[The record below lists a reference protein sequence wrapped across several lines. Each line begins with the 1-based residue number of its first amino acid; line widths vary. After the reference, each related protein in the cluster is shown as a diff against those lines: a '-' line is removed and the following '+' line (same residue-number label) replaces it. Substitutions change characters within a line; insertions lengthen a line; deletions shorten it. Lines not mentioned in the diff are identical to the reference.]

1 MIDRE
6 CETTN
11 FKPTNVLMLRFLL
24 EKEFRQVFRD
34 KAILRMMFI
43 MPVIQLIVLPLAANY
58 EVKNVLLAVVD
69 HDRSTYSRQ
78 LVEKVTA
85 SGYFKLAGYHNNYEE
100 AMRLIEKDKADIILE
115 FPAGFE
121 KQLIRE
127 NEAPLHMAVNAV
139 NGTKANI
146 GAGYLSTIIRQYN
159 NDIRQRWLQLP
170 KLTDQPQIQTTFSNW
185 YNTSMDYKQ
194 FMVPG
199 ILVVLLT
206 MVGAFL
212 TALNIVKEKEVGT
225 IEQINV
231 TPVKKHLFIL
241 GKLIPFWIMGQI
253 TLTLG
258 LIIARLVYGIVP
270 QGQVPLIYLFSSVYL
285 LAVLGLGL
293 LISTYAHTQQQAML
307 IAFFC
312 MMIFIL
318 LGGLYTSIDSMPQW
332 AQTITKFNPV
342 SYFIEVMRM
351 VVMKGSTFTDIS
363 RQLGIMVIFAVV
375 LNAWAVLNY
384 RKRA

>member
-1 MIDRE
+1 
-6 CETTN
+6 
-11 FKPTNVLMLRFLL
+11 MLRFLL
-24 EKEFRQVFRD
+24 EKEFKQIFRD

-43 MPVIQLIVLPLAANY
+43 MPVIQLVVLPLAANY

-78 LVEKVTA
+78 LVDKVTA
-85 SGYFKLAGYHNNYEE
+85 SGYFKLAGYSNDYED
-100 AMRLIEKDKADIILE
+100 ALRLIEKDKADIILE

-159 NDIRQRWLQLP
+159 NEIRQRWLQLP
-170 KLTDQPQIQTTFSNW
+170 KLPDQPQIQTTFSNW
-185 YNTSMDYKQ
+185 YNTGMDYKQ

-199 ILVVLLT
+199 ILVILLT

-212 TALNIVKEKEVGT
+212 TALNIVKEKEAGT

-231 TPVKKHLFIL
+231 TPVKKQFFIL

-253 TLTLG
+253 SLTLG
-258 LIIARLVYGIVP
+258 LTIARLVYGIVP
-270 QGQVPLIYLFSSVYL
+270 EGPLPLIYLFSSVYL

-332 AQTITKFNPV
+332 AQTITRFNPV

-351 VVMKGSTFTDIS
+351 VVMKGSTFSDIS
-363 RQLGIMVIFAVV
+363 RQLGIMGIFAVV
-375 LNAWAVLNY
+375 LNSWAILNY
-384 RKRA
+384 QKRS

>member
-1 MIDRE
+1 
-6 CETTN
+6 
-11 FKPTNVLMLRFLL
+11 
-24 EKEFRQVFRD
+24 
-34 KAILRMMFI
+34 
-43 MPVIQLIVLPLAANY
+43 
-58 EVKNVLLAVVD
+58 VD
-69 HDRSTYSRQ
+69 
-78 LVEKVTA
+78 KVTA
-85 SGYFKLAGYHNNYEE
+85 SGYFKLAGYHDNYND
-100 AMRLIEKDKADIILE
+100 ALRLIEKDKADIVLE

-170 KLTDQPQIQTTFSNW
+170 KLPDQPQIQTTFSNW
-185 YNTSMDYKQ
+185 YNTGMDYKQ

-199 ILVVLLT
+199 ILVILLT

-231 TPVKKHLFIL
+231 TPVKKHFFIL

-258 LIIARLVYGIVP
+258 LTIARLVYGIVP
-270 QGQVPLIYLFSSVYL
+270 EGPLPLIYLFSSVYL

-318 LGGLYTSIDSMPQW
+318 LGGLYTSIDSMPAW

-351 VVMKGSTFTDIS
+351 VVMKGSTLPDIS
-363 RQLGIMVIFAVV
+363 RQLGIMCIFAVV
-375 LNAWAVLNY
+375 LNAWAVVNY
-384 RKRA
+384 RKRS

>member
-1 MIDRE
+1 
-6 CETTN
+6 
-11 FKPTNVLMLRFLL
+11 MLRFLL
-24 EKEFRQVFRD
+24 EKEFKQIFRD

-43 MPVIQLIVLPLAANY
+43 MPVIQLVVLPLAANY

-78 LVEKVTA
+78 LVDKVTA
-85 SGYFKLAGYHNNYEE
+85 SGYFKLAGYSNNYEA

-159 NDIRQRWLQLP
+159 NEIRQRWLQLP
-170 KLTDQPQIQTTFSNW
+170 KLPDQPQIQTTFSNW
-185 YNTSMDYKQ
+185 YNTGMDYKQ

-199 ILVVLLT
+199 ILVILLT

-212 TALNIVKEKEVGT
+212 TALNIVKEKEAGT

-231 TPVKKHLFIL
+231 TPVKKQFFIL

-258 LIIARLVYGIVP
+258 LTIARLVYGVVP
-270 QGQVPLIYLFSSVYL
+270 EGQLPLIYLFSSVYL

-332 AQTITKFNPV
+332 AQTITRFNPV

-351 VVMKGSTFTDIS
+351 VVMKGSTFSDIS
-363 RQLGIMVIFAVV
+363 RQLGIMGIFAVV
-375 LNAWAVLNY
+375 LKGRAVLNY
-384 RKRA
+384 RKRS